1 MKNSNI
7 PHFEIYPNHALVKQK
22 ASFLTRLLYKVVPRN
37 VFLQF
42 WNELYFFRLRQKSSS
57 QKKKFKGKEDLKVN
71 IGAGPKGKEGWI
83 NVDAYAQPG
92 INCIY
97 DCRTE
102 LPFQDGSVS
111 MIFCE
116 HFVEHLDYTEEIPF
130 FVSECLRVLKKG
142 GVMRIIVP
150 DVELYI
156 RGYLDEGWET
166 FEKIRPLKN
175 GREDSW
181 MHFKY
186 NNKMEMLNIIFRQ
199 GIEHKYGYD
208 YEAMKY
214 VLNRF
219 GFSKVQK
226 QSFNDSI
233 LKELILDSPERG
245 TESLYVDA
253 IKE

>member
-1 MKNSNI
+1 MKNNKI
-7 PHFEIYPNHALVKQK
+7 PHFEIYPNHGIVKQNAK
-22 ASFLTRLLYKVVPRN
+22 FITRLIYKVIPRN

-42 WNELYFFRLRQKSSS
+42 LNEFYFYRLRLKSSS
-57 QKKKFKGKEDLKVN
+57 QKKKFLRQFELKVN

-83 NVDAYAQPG
+83 NVDAYKQPG

-102 LPFQDGSVS
+102 LPFQDESVD

-130 FVSECLRVLKKG
+130 FFTECKRVLKKG

-150 DVELYI
+150 DTELYI
-156 RGYLDEGWET
+156 KGYVEEGWESL
-166 FEKIRPLKN
+166 KKVRPLT
-175 GREDSW
+175 EDKEDYW

-186 NNKMEMLNIIFRQ
+186 QNKMELLNIIFRQ
-199 GIEHKYGYD
+199 GIEHKYAYD
-208 YEAMKY
+208 YENMEY

-219 GFSKVQK
+219 GFSKVFRQK
-226 QSFNDSI
+226 FNQSQLS
-233 LKELILDSPERG
+233 ELALDSPERG
-245 TESLYVDA
+245 TESLYVEVV
-253 IKE
+253 KE